1 MRIHGVYFRLM
12 ARLNISLPDDIYELA
27 NKWRGSMN
35 LSDVCSK
42 ALRDEFMAAETA
54 KSTYSLHEVFR
65 PPSKL
70 ERQLKRKYA
79 LAEVLTCEAT
89 SDEPA
94 SRDSLGEAAA
104 AYLDR
109 MLCDDSRI
117 AIGGGRQMWCLVR
130 NLKPHNLR
138 VTITA
143 MGIQHNDPQALHAH
157 PNTLMTLLWLLYG
170 SRARAHL
177 VGAKA
182 FDEVWGGLGPDAE
195 HVNNFVIASC
205 AGFDME
211 SPLVDL
217 LGTDT
222 GRELVARGVRG
233 EFAYTFMDGTG
244 RDIPDVEFPTR
255 AHSVFGS
262 EQLRVLSKRRD
273 TRVILVA
280 GGEAKRRVAKQ
291 ALESGLCNVL
301 ITDLESGNFLNET

>member
-1 MRIHGVYFRLM
+1 M
-12 ARLNISLPDDIYELA
+12 ARLNISLPDDVYELA

-35 LSDVCSK
+35 LSDVCSR

-54 KSTYSLHEVFR
+54 KTTYSLLDVFR
-65 PPSKL
+65 RPSKL

-79 LAEVLTCEAT
+79 LAEVLTCEAAF
-89 SDEPA
+89 DEPA

-104 AYLDR
+104 AYVDR

-130 NLKPHNLR
+130 NLKPHSLR

-182 FDEVWGGLGPDAE
+182 FDEVWSGLGPEAE
-195 HVNNFVIASC
+195 NVNNFVIASC

-217 LGTDT
+217 LGENV
-222 GRELVARGVRG
+222 GRELIARGVCG
-233 EFAYTFMDGTG
+233 EFAYAFMDSAG
-244 RDIPDVEFPTR
+244 RAMPEVDFPTR
-255 AHSVFGS
+255 ARSILGS
-262 EQLRVLSKRRD
+262 DRLRLLSRRRD

-280 GGEAKRRVAKQ
+280 GGEAKRRVLKQ
-291 ALESGLCNVL
+291 SLESGLCNVL